1 MQLRRVGELA
11 LLRAVRKRFSAA
23 AHSHPSVLVPIGDD
37 AAVFAP
43 EAGRLVVT
51 TDLMAEGVHFD
62 LSYTSPYALGFKL
75 VSVNVS
81 DIMAMGVRARY
92 LFLNVGMKHDSD
104 EAFFEEFYDG
114 ISAACD
120 FYRIALLG
128 GDMSGVRTDLFLSA
142 TVIGEGERFVTRRGA
157 KPGDHIYV
165 TGTLGDSACGL
176 ALLKRLS
183 SEGREQVRRGIAAL
197 PAAERAPLLV
207 NDRSIAWETAEPLLR
222 RHLLP
227 EARPSE
233 MIAPYATAL
242 IDVSD
247 GLTLDLCRLCDES
260 GVGATVSLERLPRSA
275 ALGQASAL
283 LGLDADVLATSG
295 GEDYELLF
303 TAPVLPDAVLAG
315 TGGVPIT
322 CIGEITPHER
332 ILVASD
338 GTRSVLQPKGY
349 EHFGSDSNQ

>member
-1 MQLRRVGELA
+1 M
-11 LLRAVRKRFSAA
+11 
-23 AHSHPSVLVPIGDD
+23 PIGDD

-62 LSYTSPYALGFKL
+62 LTYTSPYALGFKL

-92 LFLNVGMKHDSD
+92 LFLNIGMKHDSD
-104 EAFFEEFYDG
+104 ETFFEGFYEG

-157 KPGDHIYV
+157 KPGDRIYV
-165 TGTLGDSACGL
+165 SGTLGDSACGL
-176 ALLKRLS
+176 ALLKRLP
-183 SEGREQVRRGIAAL
+183 SEGREQVRRCVSAL
-197 PAAERAPLLV
+197 SPVAAEHAPLLV
-207 NDRSIAWETAEPLLR
+207 NGRSVAWKMAEPLLR

-227 EARPSE
+227 EARSPE
-233 MIAPYATAL
+233 NIAPYATAL

-247 GLTLDLCRLCDES
+247 GLALDLCRLCDES
-260 GVGATVSLERLPRSA
+260 GVGATVYLERLPRSA
-275 ALGQASAL
+275 ALGQATAL
-283 LGLDADVLATSG
+283 LGLDADILASSG

-303 TAPVLPDAVLAG
+303 TAPDLPDAVLAG

-332 ILVASD
+332 TLVACD
-338 GTRSVLQPKGY
+338 GTKSALQPKGY
-349 EHFGSDSNQ
+349 EHFGSDSDQ